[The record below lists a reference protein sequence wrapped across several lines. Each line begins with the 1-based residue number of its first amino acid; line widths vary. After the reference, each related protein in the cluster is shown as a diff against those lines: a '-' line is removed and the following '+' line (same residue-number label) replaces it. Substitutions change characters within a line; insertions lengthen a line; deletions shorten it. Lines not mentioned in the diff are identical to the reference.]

1 MALDKYALQRIASLA
16 RLKIPEN
23 ELVVLEKDL
32 NNILGW
38 VEQLSEVNTDD
49 VDPMIGSRSN
59 EMVMRRDEVVDEG
72 CPEDI
77 LTNSQNK
84 RGNFFTVP
92 KVVE

>member
-23 ELVVLEKDL
+23 ELMVLEKDL

-59 EMVMRRDEVVDEG
+59 EMVVRRDEVVDGG

-77 LTNSQNK
+77 LINSQNK

>member
-1 MALDKYALQRIASLA
+1 MALDKHVLQRIASLA

-23 ELVVLEKDL
+23 ELIVLEKDL
-32 NNILGW
+32 NNILRW

-49 VDPMIGSRSN
+49 VDPMIGSLAN
-59 EMVMRRDEVVDEG
+59 ELLMRKDEVVDG
-72 CPEDI
+72 GYPEDI
-77 LTNSQNK
+77 LINSLEK